1 MAQIFNMEPANSTEF
16 NRLAKLF
23 DLQNTIAQDLSIAMP
38 LETAF
43 SIVIRH
49 FSSIEEIKG
58 GAYFAVQH
66 DGTLLLEK
74 AININ
79 EYNKSKKEVY
89 ATVSPE
95 MAAIIDGE
103 TKLIPLPN
111 SHDFFHIQSL
121 NIDTDWIIVSPVRLN
136 GDIIGGLLFTGHHQV
151 DNFLL
156 KAIENA
162 SYKIGGV
169 IGRIEF
175 ENEITEKQQS
185 FERLF
190 HNMHDVLLITNIE
203 GKIIYFNQLLC
214 AKSGYLEEELYNVE
228 ISQLFPEELAFDVKK
243 LLTEMHNKES
253 HIILFPIVNSNHE
266 IIPAETIVSKVVW
279 NGRNM
284 FLWNIRDLKD
294 RKDAQEA
301 IAIEKKKAELANNAK
316 TAFLTNLS
324 YSLRI
329 PLSSVLGMT
338 ELLLKTDLNKNQFNY
353 LNVITRSA
361 EQLMLIANQLLDI
374 SKIEKGEM
382 VFEEKSFSLKD
393 TVIQVI
399 NQQYYKAYNKGL
411 EIICDY
417 INYGQDLVLKGD
429 SLRISQVLQ
438 NLIEN
443 AVKFTDN
450 GKIEINIKPIEFYDS
465 DVNIQFLVR
474 DTGRGMN
481 NITIQQIIESCQQK
495 SPLSRPNS
503 GDFGLGLIIAYN
515 LIELMGGT
523 LQIKSEPNKGT
534 EISFELKIPIGQ
546 IQELQNEHNQSAF
559 KPQIPSHEQIRVIVA
574 EDQPFNQMVIK
585 TMLEDFGFMVDC
597 VDNGKQLLDKLANHH
612 YDIILMD
619 IYMPIMDGI
628 TTTIHIRKDFNK
640 PISSIPIIA
649 ITANAYV
656 SEHQKYLEAGIND
669 TISKPFKSQLLFN
682 KIVHVLGISKAL
694 NDNPSRQTDLGF
706 SKPTNEKFYNLELLY
721 SITKNQKSAIVKM
734 LQVFIDKSN
743 VELLQ
748 MAEYSEQGDWENV
761 AGIAHKMKP
770 SLAYLSMKQVEEI
783 IQQIYH
789 SAKNREQ
796 TEKIPK
802 LVANATSILEFI
814 IQQLQE
820 EIKKINS

>member
-1 MAQIFNMEPANSTEF
+1 MEPANSIEI
-16 NRLAKLF
+16 NKLAKLF
-23 DLQNTIAQDLSIAMP
+23 DLQNSIAHDLSIAMP

-49 FSSIEEIKG
+49 FSTIEEING
-58 GAYFAVQH
+58 GAYFAIQP

-74 AININ
+74 AINID
-79 EYNKSKKEVY
+79 EYNKGKKELF
-89 ATVSPE
+89 APMSPE
-95 MAAIIDGE
+95 MTILLKGE
-103 TKLIPLPN
+103 TKYIPISETL
-111 SHDFFHIQSL
+111 DLFHIQSL
-121 NIDTDWIIVSPVRLN
+121 NIVTKWIIVSPIRLN
-136 GDIIGGLLFTGHHQV
+136 GDIIGGILFIGNSEV
-151 DNFLL
+151 DPFLL
-156 KAIENA
+156 KAIENV

-175 ENEITEKQQS
+175 ENEISERQQS

-190 HNMHDVLLITNIE
+190 HNMHDILLITNKE

-214 AKSGYLEEELYNVE
+214 AKTGYLEEELYTLE
-228 ISQLFPEELAFDVKK
+228 ISQLFPEELAFDIKK
-243 LLTEMHNKES
+243 LLNEMRNKES
-253 HIILFPIVNSNHE
+253 QMILFPIISSNHE

-279 NGRNM
+279 NSKNM
-284 FLWNIRDLKD
+284 FLWNIRDLKY

-393 TVIQVI
+393 TIIQVV
-399 NQQYYKAYNKGL
+399 NQQYYKAHNKGL

-417 INYGQDLVLKGD
+417 ITYEQDLILKGD
-429 SLRISQVLQ
+429 SLRISQVMQ

-450 GKIEINIKPIEFYDS
+450 GKIEIVVKPLKFYEKEVD
-465 DVNIQFLVR
+465 ILFLVR

-481 NITIQQIIESCQQK
+481 ENTIQQIIESCKQK
-495 SPLSRPNS
+495 RPVIKPNS

-515 LIELMGGT
+515 LVELMGGN
-523 LQIKSEPNKGT
+523 LIFISEPNKGT
-534 EISFELKIPIGQ
+534 EISFNLKIPIGQ
-546 IQELQNEHNQSAF
+546 IHELQNEQIQSVF
-559 KPQIPSHEQIRVIVA
+559 KPNLPSHEQIRVIVA
-574 EDQPFNQMVIK
+574 EDQPFNQMLIK

-597 VDNGKQLLDKLANHH
+597 VDNGKQLLDKLANNY
-612 YDIILMD
+612 YDVILMD
-619 IYMPIMDGI
+619 IYMPIMDGLSA
-628 TTTIHIRKDFNK
+628 TKYIRNELKA
-640 PISSIPIIA
+640 PISNIPIIA

-682 KIVHVLGISKAL
+682 KIIHLLGISNAL
-694 NDNPSRQTDLGF
+694 NNNQSRNTELDF
-706 SKPTNEKFYNLELLY
+706 SKPTNETFYNLDLLFN
-721 SITKNQKSAIVKM
+721 ITKNQKSDVIKM
-734 LQVFIDKSN
+734 LQAFIDKSK
-743 VELLQ
+743 VELSQL
-748 MAEYSEQGDWENV
+748 ADYTKQGDWENV

-783 IQQIYH
+783 VQKIYY
-789 SAKNREQ
+789 SAKNQEQ
-796 TEKIPK
+796 VEKIPK
-802 LVANATSILEFI
+802 LVANTQSILEFI
-814 IQQLQE
+814 MQQLQE
-820 EIKKINS
+820 EIKKLNN

>member
-1 MAQIFNMEPANSTEF
+1 MAQIFVMEPANSIEF

-49 FSSIEEIKG
+49 FSSFEGIKG
-58 GAYFAVQH
+58 GAYFAVQQ
-66 DGTLLLEK
+66 DGSLLLEK
-74 AININ
+74 SINIE
-79 EYNKSKKEVY
+79 EYKKNKKLTFDPISV
-89 ATVSPE
+89 E
-95 MAAIIDGE
+95 MALILSGE
-103 TKLIPLPN
+103 TKHIPIPN
-111 SHDFFHIQSL
+111 SHDYFLIQSL
-121 NIDTDWIIVSPVRLN
+121 NIDTDWIIVSPIRLN
-136 GDIIGGLLFTGHHQV
+136 GDIIGGILFTGHNEI

-190 HNMHDVLLITNIE
+190 HNMHDMLLITNKE

-228 ISQLFPEELAFDVKK
+228 ISQLFPDELAFDIKK

-253 HIILFPIVNSNHE
+253 QMVLFPFVNSNHE
-266 IIPAETIVSKVVW
+266 IIPAETIVSKVIW
-279 NGRNM
+279 HDKNM

-294 RKDAQEA
+294 RKEAQEA
-301 IAIEKKKAELANNAK
+301 IAIEKKKAELANYAK

-429 SLRISQVLQ
+429 SLRISQILQ

-443 AVKFTDN
+443 AVKFTDT
-450 GKIEINIKPIEFYDS
+450 GKVEIHIKPIEFFDNE
-465 DVNIQFLVR
+465 VNIQFLVR

-481 NITIQQIIESCQQK
+481 E
-495 SPLSRPNS
+495 
-503 GDFGLGLIIAYN
+503 
-515 LIELMGGT
+515 
-523 LQIKSEPNKGT
+523 
-534 EISFELKIPIGQ
+534 
-546 IQELQNEHNQSAF
+546 
-559 KPQIPSHEQIRVIVA
+559 
-574 EDQPFNQMVIK
+574 MVI
-585 TMLEDFGFMVDC
+585 
-597 VDNGKQLLDKLANHH
+597 
-612 YDIILMD
+612 
-619 IYMPIMDGI
+619 
-628 TTTIHIRKDFNK
+628 
-640 PISSIPIIA
+640 
-649 ITANAYV
+649 
-656 SEHQKYLEAGIND
+656 
-669 TISKPFKSQLLFN
+669 
-682 KIVHVLGISKAL
+682 
-694 NDNPSRQTDLGF
+694 
-706 SKPTNEKFYNLELLY
+706 
-721 SITKNQKSAIVKM
+721 
-734 LQVFIDKSN
+734 
-743 VELLQ
+743 
-748 MAEYSEQGDWENV
+748 
-761 AGIAHKMKP
+761 
-770 SLAYLSMKQVEEI
+770 
-783 IQQIYH
+783 
-789 SAKNREQ
+789 
-796 TEKIPK
+796 
-802 LVANATSILEFI
+802 
-814 IQQLQE
+814 
-820 EIKKINS
+820 

>member
-1 MAQIFNMEPANSTEF
+1 MAQIFVMEPANSIEF

-49 FSSIEEIKG
+49 FSSFEGIKG
-58 GAYFAVQH
+58 GAYFAVQQ
-66 DGTLLLEK
+66 DGSLLLEK
-74 AININ
+74 SINIE
-79 EYNKSKKEVY
+79 EYKKNKKLTFDPISV
-89 ATVSPE
+89 E
-95 MAAIIDGE
+95 MALILSGE
-103 TKLIPLPN
+103 TKHIPIPN
-111 SHDFFHIQSL
+111 SHDYFLIQSL
-121 NIDTDWIIVSPVRLN
+121 NIDTDWIIVSPIRLN
-136 GDIIGGLLFTGHHQV
+136 GDIIGGILFTGHNEI

-190 HNMHDVLLITNIE
+190 HNMHDMLLITNKE

-228 ISQLFPEELAFDVKK
+228 ISQLFPDELAFDIKK

-253 HIILFPIVNSNHE
+253 QMVLFPFVNSNHE
-266 IIPAETIVSKVVW
+266 IIPAETIVSKVIW
-279 NGRNM
+279 HDKNM

-294 RKDAQEA
+294 RKEAQEA
-301 IAIEKKKAELANNAK
+301 IAIEKKKAELANYAK

-429 SLRISQVLQ
+429 SLRISQILQ

-443 AVKFTDN
+443 AVKFTDT
-450 GKIEINIKPIEFYDS
+450 GKVEIHIKPIEFFDNE
-465 DVNIQFLVR
+465 VNIQFLVR

-481 NITIQQIIESCQQK
+481 EMVIQQIIESCKHK
-495 SPLSRPNS
+495 SPVNRTNS

-515 LIELMGGT
+515 LIDLMGGT

-546 IQELQNEHNQSAF
+546 IQELKNEQNQSAF
-559 KPQIPSHEQIRVIVA
+559 KQQIPSHEQIRVIVA

-585 TMLEDFGFMVDC
+585 TMLEDFGFTVDC
-597 VDNGKQLLDKLANHH
+597 VDNGKQLLDKLANQH
-612 YDIILMD
+612 YDVILMD
-619 IYMPIMDGI
+619 IYMPVMDGI
-628 TTTIHIRKDFNK
+628 TATQHIRNDFKK

-682 KIVHVLGISKAL
+682 KITHVIGVSKAL
-694 NDNPSRQTDLGF
+694 NDDKARFNDLDFSTPSND
-706 SKPTNEKFYNLELLY
+706 KFYNLDLLY
-721 SITKNQKSAIVKM
+721 NITKNQKSAVIKM

-748 MAEYSEQGDWENV
+748 LVEYSEQGDWDNV

-783 IQQIYH
+783 IQQIH
-789 SAKNREQ
+789 FLAKNKEQ

-802 LVANATSILEFI
+802 LVANVQSLLEFI
-814 IQQLQE
+814 IQQLKE
-820 EIKKINS
+820 EIKKIND

>member
-1 MAQIFNMEPANSTEF
+1 MEHANSIEI

-23 DLQNTIAQDLSIAMP
+23 DLQNMIAHDLSIAMP

-49 FSSIEEIKG
+49 FSTIEEING
-58 GAYFAVQH
+58 GAYFAIQQ
-66 DGTLLLEK
+66 DGTLSLEK
-74 AININ
+74 AINIK
-79 EYNKSKKEVY
+79 EYQKGKKEIF
-89 ATVSPE
+89 APISPE
-95 MAAIIDGE
+95 MTIILKGE
-103 TKLIPLPN
+103 TKYIPISETYDL
-111 SHDFFHIQSL
+111 FHIQSL
-121 NIDTDWIIVSPVRLN
+121 NIATKWIIVSPVRLN
-136 GDIIGGLLFTGHHQV
+136 GDIIGGILFIGNAQV

-175 ENEITEKQQS
+175 ENEISERQQS
-185 FERLF
+185 FERIF
-190 HNMHDVLLITNIE
+190 HNMHDILLITNKE
-203 GKIIYFNQLLC
+203 GRIIYFNQLLC
-214 AKSGYLEEELYNVE
+214 SKTGYLEEELYAIE
-228 ISQLFPEELAFDVKK
+228 INQLFPEELAFDIKK
-243 LLTEMHNKES
+243 LLNEMRNKES
-253 HIILFPIVNSNHE
+253 KIILFPIINSNHE

-279 NGRNM
+279 NSKNM

-301 IAIEKKKAELANNAK
+301 IAIEKKKAEYANNAK

-382 VFEEKSFSLKD
+382 LFEEKSFSLKD
-393 TVIQVI
+393 TIIQVV

-417 INYGQDLVLKGD
+417 ITYGQDLVLKGD
-429 SLRISQVLQ
+429 SLRISQVMQ

-450 GKIEINIKPIEFYDS
+450 GKIEIVVKPLEFYEKEVD
-465 DVNIQFLVR
+465 IQFLVR

-481 NITIQQIIESCQQK
+481 ENTIQQIIESCKQK
-495 SPLSRPNS
+495 SPVIKPNN

-515 LIELMGGT
+515 LVELMGGN
-523 LQIKSEPNKGT
+523 LKFISEPNKGT
-534 EISFELKIPIGQ
+534 EISFNLKIPIGQ
-546 IQELQNEHNQSAF
+546 IHELQNEQLQSVF
-559 KPQIPSHEQIRVIVA
+559 KPNIPSHEQIRIIVA
-574 EDQPFNQMVIK
+574 EDQPFNQMLIK

-597 VDNGKQLLDKLANHH
+597 VDNGKQLLDKLANNY

-619 IYMPIMDGI
+619 IYMPIMDGL
-628 TTTIHIRKDFNK
+628 TATKHIRNELKA
-640 PISSIPIIA
+640 PISNIPIIA

-656 SEHQKYLEAGIND
+656 SEHQKYLEVGIND

-682 KIVHVLGISKAL
+682 KIIHLLGISNAL
-694 NDNPSRQTDLGF
+694 NNNPNRNTDF
-706 SKPTNEKFYNLELLY
+706 EFFKPTNEKFYNIDLLFN
-721 SITKNQKSAIVKM
+721 ITKNQKSAVIKM
-734 LQVFIDKSN
+734 LQVFIDKTK
-743 VELLQ
+743 VELSQLIDYT
-748 MAEYSEQGDWENV
+748 EHGNWENV

-783 IQQIYH
+783 VQQIYY
-789 SAKNREQ
+789 SAKKQEQ

-802 LVANATSILEFI
+802 LVANAQSILEFI
-814 IQQLQE
+814 MQQLQE
-820 EIKKINS
+820 EIKKLNN